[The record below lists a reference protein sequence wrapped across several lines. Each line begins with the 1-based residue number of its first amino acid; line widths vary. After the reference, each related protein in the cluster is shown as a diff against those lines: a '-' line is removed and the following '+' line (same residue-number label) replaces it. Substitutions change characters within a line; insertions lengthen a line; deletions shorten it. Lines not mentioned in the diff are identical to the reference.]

1 MANLSPQE
9 LTARAQQVFS
19 DPRVAQAWAAWKNYH
34 DRTGVWNPGHG
45 VVGYAA
51 DFDQAVRAT
60 GLMPDGYQV
69 GYNGPGGSPTLM
81 HKGLPSWIYPLAA
94 AGIAATAGAA
104 TGAFGAAAGG
114 AAASGGGAAAG
125 GGVGIGET
133 AAVTGIPGAVAGV
146 TAPAAATAGTS
157 GLTSTLLRYGAPA
170 IAGFA
175 ENYVN
180 QKNETNRTNQA
191 ISLRESELDPF
202 RGVMH
207 QMADVAK
214 LEHQANG
221 PLYVAPPSS
230 SPYSSY
236 INPANRPPALSDTMV
251 NATRNAQ
258 GAIASGKDTVPT
270 MTDSHNWGKTGTY
283 DLSAPWQ
290 PTAPSGTLPPP
301 LPSTPTTGP
310 AAAAAPSAQG
320 LSYFQRMLLNA
331 RRRSPAA

>member
-69 GYNGPGGSPTLM
+69 GYNGPDGSPTLV
-81 HKGLPSWIYPLAA
+81 HKGLPSWVYPLAA

-125 GGVGIGET
+125 GGYIGADVAGT
-133 AAVTGIPGAVAGV
+133 AAAALGPS
-146 TAPAAATAGTS
+146 AATAGTA
-157 GLTSTLLRYGAPA
+157 GLTSTLLRYGLPA
-170 IAGFA
+170 VAGLA
-175 ENYVN
+175 EGYVN
-180 QKNETNRTNQA
+180 QKNENNRTNQA

-207 QMADVAK
+207 QTADVAK

-251 NATRNAQ
+251 NTTRNAQ
-258 GAIASGKDTVPT
+258 SKIARGEGTVPT
-270 MTDSHNWGKTGTY
+270 MTNPDNWGSTGTY
-283 DLSAPWQ
+283 DLSAPFT
-290 PTAPSGTLPPP
+290 PTPPAGTQPPP
-301 LPSTPTTGP
+301 LPSTPTTSLAG
-310 AAAAAPSAQG
+310 AAAPSSQG

>member
-9 LTARAQQVFS
+9 LTARAQQVFN
-19 DPRVAQAWAAWKNYH
+19 DPRVAAAWAAWKNYH
-34 DRTGVWNPGHG
+34 DRTGIWNPGHG

-60 GLMPDGYQV
+60 GLMPEGYQV
-69 GYNGPGGSPTLM
+69 GYNGPGGSPTLV
-81 HKGLPSWIYPLAA
+81 HKGLPSWVYPLAA
-94 AGIAATAGAA
+94 AGIALTAGAA
-104 TGAFGAAAGG
+104 TGAFAPAAGG

-125 GGVGIGET
+125 GSYIGADVAGT
-133 AAVTGIPGAVAGV
+133 AAASLG
-146 TAPAAATAGTS
+146 PAAATGSAG
-157 GLTSTLLRYGAPA
+157 GLTSTLLRYAAPA
-170 IAGFA
+170 VAGFA

-191 ISLRESELDPF
+191 ISLKETELDPF

-207 QMADVAK
+207 QAADVAK
-214 LEHQANG
+214 LERQANG
-221 PLYVAPPSS
+221 PTYMTPPSS
-230 SPYSSY
+230 SPYAQF

-251 NATRNAQ
+251 NTTRNAQ
-258 GAIASGKDTVPT
+258 DHVAHGTGTVPT
-270 MTDSHNWGKTGTY
+270 MTDPHHWGQTGTM

-290 PTAPSGTLPPP
+290 PTAPSGSLPPP
-301 LPSTPTTGP
+301 LPATPTTSP